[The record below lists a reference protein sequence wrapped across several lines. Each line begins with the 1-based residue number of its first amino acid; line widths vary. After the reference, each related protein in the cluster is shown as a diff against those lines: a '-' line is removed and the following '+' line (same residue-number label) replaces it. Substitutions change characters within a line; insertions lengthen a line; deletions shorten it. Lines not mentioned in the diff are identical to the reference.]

1 MPRKKKEKI
10 EGIEDKLE
18 YLGLELDNIPKKLK
32 EFEPLEF
39 RVSRFY
45 DEKQYRQYRYIP
57 VQDLQILLSPTN
69 RLEELGE
76 KYKKA
81 SPLYEYLDNEKEEN
95 ILKYTT
101 FLNMLKNFNI
111 EDVENVEKEQ
121 NNLNREIPFKIKY
134 QGNYLWQIYYSE
146 NTDKYF
152 MIVPTEDTDYST
164 FFYIL
169 KKKIENKKNAKIFVP
184 VSNVKYSNKFWT
196 KSAFEDMENY
206 LWMFTKDWPLIYEV
220 YDKTEELSIQIIGE
234 TNVYGKIKTPYKIE
248 LKTAKEANEF
258 YKLVKA
264 LFILQ
269 TELPHYFNFT
279 TNIDENCSLEFYL
292 EDQKIQYKYMTSFIR
307 DQYKVALKSR
317 KEIRSKI
324 RFYKKKLEE
333 LKQIAAE
340 QDIEY
345 IAKEKQIS
353 TFLECKKSFFGKVK
367 YFFKYS
373 KKNNKVRKEI
383 EEQEDE
389 EIEENNQEEQITQT
403 QDTKKEK
410 KKIPIKKVYTL
421 EELIENYKELEKLE
435 TEMKNLLMDVNAL
448 KLKNKNMEKK
458 IQNATKFIEEID
470 SHKKSIFEFW
480 KYSNKDEM
488 AVLPEGELE
497 EVNVIKRIEK
507 IFDYEED
514 FEELGKKLD
523 RMQRKNLSKEEI
535 DATFIASTNVV
546 EILNKIKTNNIMPE
560 DIEKSLKEI
569 KKEAIDEK
577 SLAEEYDIFGNL
589 IEDNTK
595 VKKIKNKKH
604 RELPRDKYNIL
615 DVNKNTKQIG
625 YKLTLQSIIKNIT
638 SALEKGVIPENLPVY
653 KAVLDDK
660 LNNKEI
666 NVFNI
671 NPEEEIKDAMIEDG
685 NKINLYKINVKEG
698 TNGVAFTNII
708 FYDNQN
714 KTLPLG
720 MDLSTK
726 LIFNT
731 AKLHLNLLSKKLFK
745 VAKLE
750 DENDDFSEVLVK
762 DVEVYEYEI
771 VVFDEEIEKKQ
782 RPSHRT
788 SIRLSLNSLS
798 RYNMPPIQWQSNL

>member
-57 VQDLQILLSPTN
+57 IQDLQILLSPTN

-220 YDKTEELSIQIIGE
+220 YDKNEELSIQIIGE

-258 YKLVKA
+258 YKLIKA

-307 DQYKVALKSR
+307 DQYKIALKSR

-373 KKNNKVRKEI
+373 KKSNKKVKEI
-383 EEQEDE
+383 EEQENE
-389 EIEENNQEEQITQT
+389 ELEENNQEELLKEA
-403 QDTKKEK
+403 KKEK

-458 IQNATKFIEEID
+458 IQNAAKFIEEID

-507 IFDYEED
+507 TFDYEED
-514 FEELGKKLD
+514 FEALGKKLD

-546 EILNKIKTNNIMPE
+546 GILNKIKTNDIMPE

-569 KKEAIDEK
+569 KKESIDEK
-577 SLAEEYDIFGNL
+577 TLAEEYDIFGNL

-726 LIFNT
+726 LILNT
-731 AKLHLNLLSKKLFK
+731 AKLHLNLLSKKTFK

-750 DENDDFSEVLVK
+750 DEKDDFSEVLVK

-771 VVFDEEIEKKQ
+771 VVFDEEVEKKEKT
-782 RPSHRT
+782 RT
-788 SIRLSLNSLS
+788 RKSK
-798 RYNMPPIQWQSNL
+798 

>member
-220 YDKTEELSIQIIGE
+220 YDKNEELSIQIIGE

-373 KKNNKVRKEI
+373 KKSNKVRKEA
-383 EEQEDE
+383 EEQEYE
-389 EIEENNQEEQITQT
+389 EIEENNQEELPKAMQEA
-403 QDTKKEK
+403 KKEK

-458 IQNATKFIEEID
+458 IQNAAKFIEEID

-546 EILNKIKTNNIMPE
+546 EILNKIKTNDIMPE
-560 DIEKSLKEI
+560 DIEKNLKEI

-625 YKLTLQSIIKNIT
+625 YKLTLQSIIKNVT

-726 LIFNT
+726 LILNT
-731 AKLHLNLLSKKLFK
+731 AKLHLNLLSKKTFK

-750 DENDDFSEVLVK
+750 DEKDDFSEVLVK

-771 VVFDEEIEKKQ
+771 VVFDEEVEKKEKT
-782 RPSHRT
+782 RT
-788 SIRLSLNSLS
+788 RKSK
-798 RYNMPPIQWQSNL
+798 

>member
-57 VQDLQILLSPTN
+57 IQDLQILLSPTN

-220 YDKTEELSIQIIGE
+220 YDKNEELSIQIIGE

-258 YKLVKA
+258 YKLIKV

-345 IAKEKQIS
+345 IDKEKQIS

-373 KKNNKVRKEI
+373 KKSNKVRKET
-383 EEQEDE
+383 EEQEYE
-389 EIEENNQEEQITQT
+389 EIEENNQEELPKAMQEA
-403 QDTKKEK
+403 KKEK

-458 IQNATKFIEEID
+458 IQNAAKFIEEID

-523 RMQRKNLSKEEI
+523 RMQRKNLNKEEI

-546 EILNKIKTNNIMPE
+546 GILNKIKTNDIMPE

-589 IEDNTK
+589 IEDNIK

-625 YKLTLQSIIKNIT
+625 YKLTLQSIIKNVT

-726 LIFNT
+726 LILNT
-731 AKLHLNLLSKKLFK
+731 AKLHLNLLSKKSFK
-745 VAKLE
+745 IAKLE
-750 DENDDFSEVLVK
+750 DEKDDFSEVLVK

-771 VVFDEEIEKKQ
+771 VVFDEEVEKKEKT
-782 RPSHRT
+782 RT
-788 SIRLSLNSLS
+788 RKSK
-798 RYNMPPIQWQSNL
+798 

>member
-57 VQDLQILLSPTN
+57 IQDLQILLSPTN

-101 FLNMLKNFNI
+101 FLNMLKKFNI

-220 YDKTEELSIQIIGE
+220 YDKNEELSIQIIGE

-248 LKTAKEANEF
+248 IKTAKEANEF
-258 YKLVKA
+258 YKLIKA

-373 KKNNKVRKEI
+373 KKSNKVRKEA
-383 EEQEDE
+383 EEQEYE
-389 EIEENNQEEQITQT
+389 GIEENNQEELPKAMQEA
-403 QDTKKEK
+403 KKEK

-458 IQNATKFIEEID
+458 IQNAAKFIEEID

-546 EILNKIKTNNIMPE
+546 GILNKIKTNDIMPE

-569 KKEAIDEK
+569 KKESIDEK
-577 SLAEEYDIFGNL
+577 ALAEEYDIFGNL

-726 LIFNT
+726 LILNT
-731 AKLHLNLLSKKLFK
+731 AKLHLNLLSKKTFK

-750 DENDDFSEVLVK
+750 DEKDDFSEVLVK

-771 VVFDEEIEKKQ
+771 VVFDEEIEKKEKT
-782 RPSHRT
+782 RT
-788 SIRLSLNSLS
+788 RKSK
-798 RYNMPPIQWQSNL
+798 

>member
-1 MPRKKKEKI
+1 MPRKKKEKV

-220 YDKTEELSIQIIGE
+220 YDKNEELSIQIIGE

-373 KKNNKVRKEI
+373 KKSNKVRKEI

-480 KYSNKDEM
+480 KYSNKDEI

-507 IFDYEED
+507 TFDYEED

-535 DATFIASTNVV
+535 EGTFIATTNVV

-569 KKEAIDEK
+569 KKETIDEK

-726 LIFNT
+726 LILNT
-731 AKLHLNLLSKKLFK
+731 AKLHLNLLNKKSFK

-750 DENDDFSEVLVK
+750 DEKDDFSEVLVK

-782 RPSHRT
+782 RTRT
-788 SIRLSLNSLS
+788 RKSK
-798 RYNMPPIQWQSNL
+798 

>member
-57 VQDLQILLSPTN
+57 IQDLQILLSPTN

-184 VSNVKYSNKFWT
+184 VSNVKYSNKFWN

-220 YDKTEELSIQIIGE
+220 YDKNEELSIQIIGE

-373 KKNNKVRKEI
+373 KKSNKVRKEA
-383 EEQEDE
+383 EEQEYE
-389 EIEENNQEEQITQT
+389 EIEENNQEELPKAMKEE
-403 QDTKKEK
+403 KKEK

-458 IQNATKFIEEID
+458 IQNAAKFIEEID

-480 KYSNKDEM
+480 KYSNKDEI

-507 IFDYEED
+507 TFDYEED

-625 YKLTLQSIIKNIT
+625 YKLTLQSIIKNVT

-726 LIFNT
+726 LILNT
-731 AKLHLNLLSKKLFK
+731 AKLHLNLLSKKTFK

-750 DENDDFSEVLVK
+750 DEKDDFSEVLVK

-771 VVFDEEIEKKQ
+771 VVFDEEVEKKEKT
-782 RPSHRT
+782 RT
-788 SIRLSLNSLS
+788 RKSK
-798 RYNMPPIQWQSNL
+798 

>member
-1 MPRKKKEKI
+1 M
-10 EGIEDKLE
+10 
-18 YLGLELDNIPKKLK
+18 
-32 EFEPLEF
+32 
-39 RVSRFY
+39 
-45 DEKQYRQYRYIP
+45 
-57 VQDLQILLSPTN
+57 
-69 RLEELGE
+69 
-76 KYKKA
+76 
-81 SPLYEYLDNEKEEN
+81 
-95 ILKYTT
+95 
-101 FLNMLKNFNI
+101 
-111 EDVENVEKEQ
+111 
-121 NNLNREIPFKIKY
+121 
-134 QGNYLWQIYYSE
+134 
-146 NTDKYF
+146 
-152 MIVPTEDTDYST
+152 
-164 FFYIL
+164 
-169 KKKIENKKNAKIFVP
+169 
-184 VSNVKYSNKFWT
+184 
-196 KSAFEDMENY
+196 
-206 LWMFTKDWPLIYEV
+206 
-220 YDKTEELSIQIIGE
+220 
-234 TNVYGKIKTPYKIE
+234 
-248 LKTAKEANEF
+248 
-258 YKLVKA
+258 
-264 LFILQ
+264 FILQ

-340 QDIEY
+340 KDIEY

-373 KKNNKVRKEI
+373 KKSNKVRKEA
-383 EEQEDE
+383 EEQEYE
-389 EIEENNQEEQITQT
+389 EIEENNQEELPKAMKEA
-403 QDTKKEK
+403 KKEK

-458 IQNATKFIEEID
+458 IQNAAKFIEEID

-546 EILNKIKTNNIMPE
+546 GILNKIKTNDIMPE

-589 IEDNTK
+589 IEDNIK

-625 YKLTLQSIIKNIT
+625 YKLTLQSIIKNVT

-714 KTLPLG
+714 KTLPVG
-720 MDLSTK
+720 MDKDTRMLVKILDTDIILESKKVIRVGRLEDENDIASK
-726 LIFNT
+726 LIIKT
-731 AKLHLNLLSKKLFK
+731 FK

-750 DENDDFSEVLVK
+750 DEKDDFSEVLVK

-771 VVFDEEIEKKQ
+771 VVFDEEIEKKEKT
-782 RPSHRT
+782 RT
-788 SIRLSLNSLS
+788 RKSK
-798 RYNMPPIQWQSNL
+798 

>member
-57 VQDLQILLSPTN
+57 IQDLQILLSPTN

-220 YDKTEELSIQIIGE
+220 YDKNEELSIQIIGE

-258 YKLVKA
+258 YKLIKA

-340 QDIEY
+340 KDIEY

-373 KKNNKVRKEI
+373 KKSNKVRKEA
-383 EEQEDE
+383 EEQEYE
-389 EIEENNQEEQITQT
+389 EIEENNQEELPKAMQEA
-403 QDTKKEK
+403 KKEK

-458 IQNATKFIEEID
+458 IQNAAKFIEEID

-546 EILNKIKTNNIMPE
+546 GILNKIKTNDIMPE

-589 IEDNTK
+589 IEDNIK

-625 YKLTLQSIIKNIT
+625 YKLTLQSIIKNVT

-726 LIFNT
+726 LILNT
-731 AKLHLNLLSKKLFK
+731 AKLHLNLLSKKTFK

-750 DENDDFSEVLVK
+750 DEKDDFSEVLVK

-771 VVFDEEIEKKQ
+771 VVFDEEIEKKEKT
-782 RPSHRT
+782 RT
-788 SIRLSLNSLS
+788 RKSK
-798 RYNMPPIQWQSNL
+798 

>member
-220 YDKTEELSIQIIGE
+220 YDKNEELSIQIIGE

-258 YKLVKA
+258 YKLIKA

-373 KKNNKVRKEI
+373 KKSNKVRKEA
-383 EEQEDE
+383 EEQEYE
-389 EIEENNQEEQITQT
+389 EIEENNQEELPKAMKEA
-403 QDTKKEK
+403 KKEK

-458 IQNATKFIEEID
+458 IQNAAKFIEDID

-535 DATFIASTNVV
+535 DATFIASTKVV
-546 EILNKIKTNNIMPE
+546 GILNKIKTNDIMPE

-589 IEDNTK
+589 IEDNIK

-625 YKLTLQSIIKNIT
+625 YKLTLQSIIKNVT

-726 LIFNT
+726 LILNT
-731 AKLHLNLLSKKLFK
+731 AKLHLNLLSKKTFK

-750 DENDDFSEVLVK
+750 DEKDDFSEVLVK

-771 VVFDEEIEKKQ
+771 VVFDEEVEKKEKT
-782 RPSHRT
+782 RT
-788 SIRLSLNSLS
+788 RKSK
-798 RYNMPPIQWQSNL
+798 

>member
-101 FLNMLKNFNI
+101 FLNMLKSFNI
-111 EDVENVEKEQ
+111 EDIENVEKEQ

-220 YDKTEELSIQIIGE
+220 YDKNEELSIQIIGE

-279 TNIDENCSLEFYL
+279 TNIDENCGLEFYL

-373 KKNNKVRKEI
+373 KKSNKKVKEI
-383 EEQEDE
+383 EEQENE
-389 EIEENNQEEQITQT
+389 ELEENNQEELPKAVQEA
-403 QDTKKEK
+403 KKEK

-458 IQNATKFIEEID
+458 IQNAAKFIEEID

-507 IFDYEED
+507 TFDYEED
-514 FEELGKKLD
+514 FDELGKKLD
-523 RMQRKNLSKEEI
+523 RMQRKNLSKEEL
-535 DATFIASTNVV
+535 DGTFIATTNVI

-569 KKEAIDEK
+569 KKEAVDEK
-577 SLAEEYDIFGNL
+577 SLTEEYDIFGNL

-595 VKKIKNKKH
+595 IKKINNRKH

-625 YKLTLQSIIKNIT
+625 YKLTLQSIIKNVT
-638 SALEKGVIPENLPVY
+638 SALEKGVIPESLPVY

-698 TNGVAFTNII
+698 TKGVAFTNSI

-726 LIFNT
+726 LILNT
-731 AKLHLNLLSKKLFK
+731 AKLHLNLLSKKTFK

-750 DENDDFSEVLVK
+750 DEKDDFSEVVVK

-771 VVFDEEIEKKQ
+771 VVFDEDTEKNEKT
-782 RPSHRT
+782 R
-788 SIRLSLNSLS
+788 IRKSK
-798 RYNMPPIQWQSNL
+798 

>member
-1 MPRKKKEKI
+1 MPRKKKEKV

-121 NNLNREIPFKIKY
+121 NNLNREVPFKIKY

-220 YDKTEELSIQIIGE
+220 YDKNEELSIQIIGE

-373 KKNNKVRKEI
+373 KKSNKKVKEI
-383 EEQEDE
+383 EEQENE
-389 EIEENNQEEQITQT
+389 ELEENNQEELPKAMQEA
-403 QDTKKEK
+403 KKEK

-458 IQNATKFIEEID
+458 IQNAAKFIEEID

-507 IFDYEED
+507 TFDYEED

-523 RMQRKNLSKEEI
+523 RMQRKNLSKEEL
-535 DATFIASTNVV
+535 DGTFIATTNVI

-569 KKEAIDEK
+569 KKEEVDEK
-577 SLAEEYDIFGNL
+577 SLTEEYDIFSNL

-595 VKKIKNKKH
+595 IKKINNKKH

-671 NPEEEIKDAMIEDG
+671 NPEEEIKDAMVEDG

-726 LIFNT
+726 LILNT
-731 AKLHLNLLSKKLFK
+731 AKLHLNLLSKKTFK

-750 DENDDFSEVLVK
+750 DEKDDFSEVLVK

-771 VVFDEEIEKKQ
+771 VVFDEEIEKKE
-782 RPSHRT
+782 RT
-788 SIRLSLNSLS
+788 RTRKSK
-798 RYNMPPIQWQSNL
+798 

>member
-220 YDKTEELSIQIIGE
+220 YDKNEELSIQIIGE

-258 YKLVKA
+258 YKLIKA

-373 KKNNKVRKEI
+373 KKSNKVRKEA
-383 EEQEDE
+383 EEQEYE
-389 EIEENNQEEQITQT
+389 EIEENNQEELPKAMQEA
-403 QDTKKEK
+403 KKEK

-458 IQNATKFIEEID
+458 IQNAAKFIEEID

-546 EILNKIKTNNIMPE
+546 GILNKIKTNDIMPE

-569 KKEAIDEK
+569 KKESIDEK
-577 SLAEEYDIFGNL
+577 ALAEEYDIFGNL

-726 LIFNT
+726 LILNT
-731 AKLHLNLLSKKLFK
+731 AKLHLNLLSKKTFK

-750 DENDDFSEVLVK
+750 DEKDDFSEVLVK

-771 VVFDEEIEKKQ
+771 VVFDEEIEKKE
-782 RPSHRT
+782 RT
-788 SIRLSLNSLS
+788 RTRKSK
-798 RYNMPPIQWQSNL
+798 

>member
-220 YDKTEELSIQIIGE
+220 YDKNEELSIQIIGE

-373 KKNNKVRKEI
+373 KKSNKVRKEA
-383 EEQEDE
+383 EEQEYE

-403 QDTKKEK
+403 QDTKQEK

-421 EELIENYKELEKLE
+421 EELLENYKELEKLE

-480 KYSNKDEM
+480 KYSNKDEI

-577 SLAEEYDIFGNL
+577 ALAEEYDIFGNL
-589 IEDNTK
+589 IEENTK
-595 VKKIKNKKH
+595 TKKIKNKKH

-726 LIFNT
+726 LILNT
-731 AKLHLNLLSKKLFK
+731 AKLHLNLLSKKTFK

-750 DENDDFSEVLVK
+750 DEKDDFSEVLVK

-771 VVFDEEIEKKQ
+771 VVFDEEIEKKE
-782 RPSHRT
+782 RT
-788 SIRLSLNSLS
+788 RTRKSK
-798 RYNMPPIQWQSNL
+798 

>member
-220 YDKTEELSIQIIGE
+220 YDKNEELSIQIIGE

-373 KKNNKVRKEI
+373 KKSNKVRKEI

-480 KYSNKDEM
+480 KYSNKDEI

-507 IFDYEED
+507 TFDYEED

-535 DATFIASTNVV
+535 EGTFIATTNVV

-560 DIEKSLKEI
+560 DIEKNLKEI

-577 SLAEEYDIFGNL
+577 ALTEEYDIFGNL
-589 IEDNTK
+589 IEENTK
-595 VKKIKNKKH
+595 IKKIKNKKH

-726 LIFNT
+726 LILNT

-782 RPSHRT
+782 RTRT
-788 SIRLSLNSLS
+788 RKSK
-798 RYNMPPIQWQSNL
+798 

>member
-134 QGNYLWQIYYSE
+134 QGNYLWQVYYSE

-220 YDKTEELSIQIIGE
+220 YDKNEELSIQIIGE

-373 KKNNKVRKEI
+373 KKSNKVRKEA
-383 EEQEDE
+383 EEQEYE

-403 QDTKKEK
+403 QDTKQEK

-421 EELIENYKELEKLE
+421 EELLENYKELEKLE

-514 FEELGKKLD
+514 FEEIGKKLD

-726 LIFNT
+726 LILNT
-731 AKLHLNLLSKKLFK
+731 AKLHLNLLSKKTFK

-750 DENDDFSEVLVK
+750 DEKDDFSEVLVK

-771 VVFDEEIEKKQ
+771 VVFDEEIEKKE
-782 RPSHRT
+782 RT
-788 SIRLSLNSLS
+788 RTRKSK
-798 RYNMPPIQWQSNL
+798 

>member
-57 VQDLQILLSPTN
+57 IQDLQILLSPTN

-220 YDKTEELSIQIIGE
+220 YDKNEELSIQIIGE

-258 YKLVKA
+258 YKLIKA

-269 TELPHYFNFT
+269 TELAHYFNFT

-373 KKNNKVRKEI
+373 KKSNKVRKEA
-383 EEQEDE
+383 EEQEYG
-389 EIEENNQEEQITQT
+389 EIEENNQEELPKAMQEA
-403 QDTKKEK
+403 KKEN

-458 IQNATKFIEEID
+458 IQNAAKFIEEID

-514 FEELGKKLD
+514 FEEFGKKLD

-546 EILNKIKTNNIMPE
+546 GILNKIKTNDIMPE

-589 IEDNTK
+589 IEDNIK

-625 YKLTLQSIIKNIT
+625 YKLTLQSIIKNVT

-726 LIFNT
+726 LILNT
-731 AKLHLNLLSKKLFK
+731 AKLHLNLLSKKTFK

-750 DENDDFSEVLVK
+750 DEKDDFSEVLVK

-771 VVFDEEIEKKQ
+771 VVFDEEIEKKEKT
-782 RPSHRT
+782 RT
-788 SIRLSLNSLS
+788 RKSK
-798 RYNMPPIQWQSNL
+798 

>member
-220 YDKTEELSIQIIGE
+220 YDKNEELSIQIIGE

-373 KKNNKVRKEI
+373 KKSNKVRKEA
-383 EEQEDE
+383 EEQEYE

-403 QDTKKEK
+403 QDTKQEK

-421 EELIENYKELEKLE
+421 EELLENYKELEKLE

-577 SLAEEYDIFGNL
+577 TLAEEYDIFGNL

-671 NPEEEIKDAMIEDG
+671 NPEEEIKDAMVEDG

-726 LIFNT
+726 LILNT
-731 AKLHLNLLSKKLFK
+731 AKLHLNLLSKKTFK

-750 DENDDFSEVLVK
+750 DEKDDFSEVLVK

-782 RPSHRT
+782 RTRT
-788 SIRLSLNSLS
+788 RKSK
-798 RYNMPPIQWQSNL
+798 

>member
-57 VQDLQILLSPTN
+57 IQDLQILLSPTN

-220 YDKTEELSIQIIGE
+220 YDKNEELSIQIIGE

-258 YKLVKA
+258 YKLIKA

-373 KKNNKVRKEI
+373 KKSNKVRKEA
-383 EEQEDE
+383 EEQEYE
-389 EIEENNQEEQITQT
+389 EIEENNQEELPKAMQEA
-403 QDTKKEK
+403 KKEK

-458 IQNATKFIEEID
+458 IQNAAKFIEEID

-546 EILNKIKTNNIMPE
+546 GILNKIKINDIMPE

-589 IEDNTK
+589 IEDNIK

-625 YKLTLQSIIKNIT
+625 YKLTLQSIIKNVT

-698 TNGVAFTNII
+698 TNGVVFTNII

-726 LIFNT
+726 LILNT
-731 AKLHLNLLSKKLFK
+731 AKLHLNLLSKKTFK

-750 DENDDFSEVLVK
+750 DEKDDFSEVLVK

-771 VVFDEEIEKKQ
+771 VVFDEEIEKKEKT
-782 RPSHRT
+782 RT
-788 SIRLSLNSLS
+788 RKSK
-798 RYNMPPIQWQSNL
+798 

>member
-57 VQDLQILLSPTN
+57 IQDLQILLSPTN

-220 YDKTEELSIQIIGE
+220 YDKNEELSIQIIGE

-258 YKLVKA
+258 YKLIKA

-279 TNIDENCSLEFYL
+279 TNIDENCSLEIYL

-373 KKNNKVRKEI
+373 KKSNKVRKEA
-383 EEQEDE
+383 EEQEYE
-389 EIEENNQEEQITQT
+389 GIEENNQEELPKAMQEA
-403 QDTKKEK
+403 KKEK

-458 IQNATKFIEEID
+458 IQNAAKFIEEID

-546 EILNKIKTNNIMPE
+546 GILNKIKTNDIMPE

-589 IEDNTK
+589 IENNTK
-595 VKKIKNKKH
+595 IKKINNKKH

-625 YKLTLQSIIKNIT
+625 YKLTLQSIIKNIA

-726 LIFNT
+726 LILNT
-731 AKLHLNLLSKKLFK
+731 AKLHLNLLSKKTFK

-750 DENDDFSEVLVK
+750 DEKDDFSEVLVK

-771 VVFDEEIEKKQ
+771 VVFDEEVEKKEKT
-782 RPSHRT
+782 RT
-788 SIRLSLNSLS
+788 RKSK
-798 RYNMPPIQWQSNL
+798 

>member
-57 VQDLQILLSPTN
+57 IQDLQILLSPTN

-220 YDKTEELSIQIIGE
+220 YDKNEELSIQIIGE

-373 KKNNKVRKEI
+373 KKSNKVRKEA
-383 EEQEDE
+383 EEQEYE
-389 EIEENNQEEQITQT
+389 EIEENNQEELPKAMQEA
-403 QDTKKEK
+403 KKEK

-458 IQNATKFIEEID
+458 IQNAAKFIEEID

-546 EILNKIKTNNIMPE
+546 GILNKIKTNDIMPE

-589 IEDNTK
+589 IEDNIK

-625 YKLTLQSIIKNIT
+625 YKLTLQSIIKNVT

-726 LIFNT
+726 LILNT
-731 AKLHLNLLSKKLFK
+731 AKLHLNLLSKKTFK

-750 DENDDFSEVLVK
+750 DEKDDFSEVLVK

-771 VVFDEEIEKKQ
+771 VVFDEEIEKKEKT
-782 RPSHRT
+782 RT
-788 SIRLSLNSLS
+788 RKSK
-798 RYNMPPIQWQSNL
+798 

>member
-57 VQDLQILLSPTN
+57 IQDLQILLSPTN

-220 YDKTEELSIQIIGE
+220 YDKNEELSIQIIGE

-258 YKLVKA
+258 YKLIKA

-373 KKNNKVRKEI
+373 KKSNKVRKEA
-383 EEQEDE
+383 EEQEYE
-389 EIEENNQEEQITQT
+389 GIEENNQEELPKAMQEV
-403 QDTKKEK
+403 KKEK

-458 IQNATKFIEEID
+458 IQNAAKFIEEID

-546 EILNKIKTNNIMPE
+546 GILNKIKTNDIMPE

-569 KKEAIDEK
+569 KKESIDEK
-577 SLAEEYDIFGNL
+577 TLAEEYDIFGNL

-726 LIFNT
+726 LILNT
-731 AKLHLNLLSKKLFK
+731 AKLHLNLLSKKTFK

-750 DENDDFSEVLVK
+750 DEKDDFSEVLVK

-771 VVFDEEIEKKQ
+771 VVFDEEVEKKEKT
-782 RPSHRT
+782 RT
-788 SIRLSLNSLS
+788 RKSK
-798 RYNMPPIQWQSNL
+798 

>member
-57 VQDLQILLSPTN
+57 IQDLQILLSPTN

-220 YDKTEELSIQIIGE
+220 YDKNEELSIQIIGE

-258 YKLVKA
+258 YKLIKA

-373 KKNNKVRKEI
+373 KKSNKVRKEA
-383 EEQEDE
+383 EEQEYE
-389 EIEENNQEEQITQT
+389 GIEENNQEELPKAMQEA
-403 QDTKKEK
+403 KKEK

-458 IQNATKFIEEID
+458 IQNAAKFIEEID

-546 EILNKIKTNNIMPE
+546 GILNKIKTNDIMPE

-589 IEDNTK
+589 IENNTK
-595 VKKIKNKKH
+595 IKKINNKKH

-726 LIFNT
+726 LILNT
-731 AKLHLNLLSKKLFK
+731 AKLHLNLLSKKTFK

-750 DENDDFSEVLVK
+750 DEKDDFSEVLVK

-771 VVFDEEIEKKQ
+771 VVFDEEIEKKE
-782 RPSHRT
+782 RT
-788 SIRLSLNSLS
+788 RTRKSK
-798 RYNMPPIQWQSNL
+798 

>member
-57 VQDLQILLSPTN
+57 IQDLQILLSPTN

-220 YDKTEELSIQIIGE
+220 YDKNEELSIQIIGE

-279 TNIDENCSLEFYL
+279 TNIDENCGLEFYL
-292 EDQKIQYKYMTSFIR
+292 DDQKIQYKYMTSFIR
-307 DQYKVALKSR
+307 DQYKIALKSR

-373 KKNNKVRKEI
+373 KKSNKKVKEI
-383 EEQEDE
+383 EEQENE
-389 EIEENNQEEQITQT
+389 ELEENNQEELPKAVQEA
-403 QDTKKEK
+403 KKEK

-458 IQNATKFIEEID
+458 IQNAAKFIEEID

-546 EILNKIKTNNIMPE
+546 GILNKIKTNDIMPE

-569 KKEAIDEK
+569 KKESIDEK
-577 SLAEEYDIFGNL
+577 ALAEEYDIFGNL

-726 LIFNT
+726 LILNT
-731 AKLHLNLLSKKLFK
+731 AKLHLNLLSKKTFK

-750 DENDDFSEVLVK
+750 DEKDDFSEVLVK

-771 VVFDEEIEKKQ
+771 VVFDEEIEKKEKT
-782 RPSHRT
+782 RT
-788 SIRLSLNSLS
+788 RKSK
-798 RYNMPPIQWQSNL
+798 

>member
-57 VQDLQILLSPTN
+57 IQDLQILLSPTN

-220 YDKTEELSIQIIGE
+220 YDKNEELSIQIIGE

-373 KKNNKVRKEI
+373 KKSNKVRKEA
-383 EEQEDE
+383 EEQEYE

-458 IQNATKFIEEID
+458 IQNAAKFIEEID

-497 EVNVIKRIEK
+497 EVNVIKRIDK
-507 IFDYEED
+507 TFDYEED

-726 LIFNT
+726 LILNT
-731 AKLHLNLLSKKLFK
+731 AKLHLNLLSKKTFK

-750 DENDDFSEVLVK
+750 DEKDDFSEVLVK

-771 VVFDEEIEKKQ
+771 VVFDEEVEKKEKT
-782 RPSHRT
+782 RT
-788 SIRLSLNSLS
+788 RKSK
-798 RYNMPPIQWQSNL
+798 

>member
-220 YDKTEELSIQIIGE
+220 YDKNEELSIQIIGE

-373 KKNNKVRKEI
+373 KKSNKVRKEA
-383 EEQEDE
+383 EEQEYE
-389 EIEENNQEEQITQT
+389 EIEENNQEELPKAMQEA
-403 QDTKKEK
+403 KKEK

-458 IQNATKFIEEID
+458 IQNAAKFIEEID

-546 EILNKIKTNNIMPE
+546 GILNKIKTNDIMPE

-589 IEDNTK
+589 IEDNIK

-625 YKLTLQSIIKNIT
+625 YKLTLQSIIKNVT

-726 LIFNT
+726 LILNT
-731 AKLHLNLLSKKLFK
+731 AKLHLNLLSKKTFK

-750 DENDDFSEVLVK
+750 DEKDDFSEVLVK

-771 VVFDEEIEKKQ
+771 VVFDEEIEKKEKTKT
-782 RPSHRT
+782 RK
-788 SIRLSLNSLS
+788 
-798 RYNMPPIQWQSNL
+798 

>member
-220 YDKTEELSIQIIGE
+220 YDKNEELSIQIIGE

-258 YKLVKA
+258 YKLIKA

-373 KKNNKVRKEI
+373 KKSNKVRKEA
-383 EEQEDE
+383 EEQEYE
-389 EIEENNQEEQITQT
+389 EIEENNQEELPKAMQEA
-403 QDTKKEK
+403 KKEK

-458 IQNATKFIEEID
+458 IQNAAKFIEEID

-546 EILNKIKTNNIMPE
+546 GILNKIKINDIMPE

-589 IEDNTK
+589 IEDNIK

-625 YKLTLQSIIKNIT
+625 YKLTLQSIIKNVT

-726 LIFNT
+726 LILNT
-731 AKLHLNLLSKKLFK
+731 AKLHLNLLSKKTFK

-750 DENDDFSEVLVK
+750 DEKDDFSEVLVK

-771 VVFDEEIEKKQ
+771 VVFDEEVEKKEKT
-782 RPSHRT
+782 RT
-788 SIRLSLNSLS
+788 RKSK
-798 RYNMPPIQWQSNL
+798 

>member
-1 MPRKKKEKI
+1 MPRKKKEKV

-18 YLGLELDNIPKKLK
+18 YLGLELDNIPKKIK

-57 VQDLQILLSPTN
+57 IQDLQILLSPTN

-220 YDKTEELSIQIIGE
+220 YDKNEELSIQIIGE

-458 IQNATKFIEEID
+458 IQNAAKFIEEID

-480 KYSNKDEM
+480 KYSNKDEI

-507 IFDYEED
+507 TFDYEED

-535 DATFIASTNVV
+535 EGTFIATTNVV

-560 DIEKSLKEI
+560 DIEKNLKEI

-577 SLAEEYDIFGNL
+577 ALTEEYDIFGNL
-589 IEDNTK
+589 IEENTK
-595 VKKIKNKKH
+595 IKKIKNKKH

-726 LIFNT
+726 LILNT
-731 AKLHLNLLSKKLFK
+731 AKLHLNLLNKKSFK

-750 DENDDFSEVLVK
+750 DEKDDFSEVLVK

-771 VVFDEEIEKKQ
+771 VVFDEEIEKKE
-782 RPSHRT
+782 RT
-788 SIRLSLNSLS
+788 RTRKSK
-798 RYNMPPIQWQSNL
+798 

>member
-1 MPRKKKEKI
+1 MPRKKKEKV

-220 YDKTEELSIQIIGE
+220 YDKNEELSIQIIGE

-373 KKNNKVRKEI
+373 KKSNKVRKEI

-480 KYSNKDEM
+480 KYSNKDEI

-507 IFDYEED
+507 TFDYEED

-535 DATFIASTNVV
+535 EGTFIATTNVV

-560 DIEKSLKEI
+560 DIEKNLKEI

-577 SLAEEYDIFGNL
+577 ALTEEYDIFGNL
-589 IEDNTK
+589 IEENTK
-595 VKKIKNKKH
+595 IKKIKNKKH

-726 LIFNT
+726 LILNT

-771 VVFDEEIEKKQ
+771 VVFDEEIEKKE
-782 RPSHRT
+782 RT
-788 SIRLSLNSLS
+788 RTRKSK
-798 RYNMPPIQWQSNL
+798 

>member
-57 VQDLQILLSPTN
+57 IQDLQILLSPTN

-220 YDKTEELSIQIIGE
+220 YDKNEELSIQIIGE

-258 YKLVKA
+258 YKLIKV

-373 KKNNKVRKEI
+373 KKSNKVRKET
-383 EEQEDE
+383 EEQEYE
-389 EIEENNQEEQITQT
+389 EIEENNQEELPKAMQEA
-403 QDTKKEK
+403 KKEK

-458 IQNATKFIEEID
+458 IQNAAKFIEEID

-523 RMQRKNLSKEEI
+523 RMQRKNLNKEEI

-546 EILNKIKTNNIMPE
+546 GILNKIKTNDIMPE

-589 IEDNTK
+589 IEDNIK

-625 YKLTLQSIIKNIT
+625 YKLTLQSIIKNVT

-726 LIFNT
+726 LILNT
-731 AKLHLNLLSKKLFK
+731 AKLHLNLLSKKSFK
-745 VAKLE
+745 IAKLE
-750 DENDDFSEVLVK
+750 DEKDDFSEVLVK

-771 VVFDEEIEKKQ
+771 VVFDEEVEKKEKT
-782 RPSHRT
+782 RT
-788 SIRLSLNSLS
+788 RKSK
-798 RYNMPPIQWQSNL
+798 

>member
-57 VQDLQILLSPTN
+57 IQDLQILLSPTN

-169 KKKIENKKNAKIFVP
+169 KKKIENKKNAKIFLP

-220 YDKTEELSIQIIGE
+220 YDKNEELSIQIIGE

-258 YKLVKA
+258 YKLIKA

-373 KKNNKVRKEI
+373 KKSNKVRKEA
-383 EEQEDE
+383 EEQEYE
-389 EIEENNQEEQITQT
+389 GIEENNQEELPKAMQEV
-403 QDTKKEK
+403 KKEK

-458 IQNATKFIEEID
+458 IQNAAKFIEEID

-546 EILNKIKTNNIMPE
+546 GILNKIKTNDIMPE

-569 KKEAIDEK
+569 KKESIDEK
-577 SLAEEYDIFGNL
+577 TLAEEYDIFGNL

-726 LIFNT
+726 LILNT
-731 AKLHLNLLSKKLFK
+731 AKLHLNLLSKKTFK

-750 DENDDFSEVLVK
+750 DEKDDFSEVLVK

-771 VVFDEEIEKKQ
+771 VVFDEEVEKKEKT
-782 RPSHRT
+782 RT
-788 SIRLSLNSLS
+788 RKSK
-798 RYNMPPIQWQSNL
+798 

>member
-57 VQDLQILLSPTN
+57 IQDLQILLSPTN

-220 YDKTEELSIQIIGE
+220 YDKNEELSIQIIGE

-258 YKLVKA
+258 YKLIKA

-373 KKNNKVRKEI
+373 KKSNKKVKEI
-383 EEQEDE
+383 EEQENE
-389 EIEENNQEEQITQT
+389 ELEENNQEELPKAVQEA
-403 QDTKKEK
+403 KKEK

-458 IQNATKFIEEID
+458 IQNAAKFIEEID

-507 IFDYEED
+507 TFDYEED

-523 RMQRKNLSKEEI
+523 RMQRKNLSKEEL
-535 DATFIASTNVV
+535 DGTFIATTNVI

-569 KKEAIDEK
+569 KKEAVDEK
-577 SLAEEYDIFGNL
+577 SLTEEYDIFGNL

-595 VKKIKNKKH
+595 IKKINNKKH

-625 YKLTLQSIIKNIT
+625 YKLTLQSIIKNVT
-638 SALEKGVIPENLPVY
+638 SALEKGVIPESLPVY

-671 NPEEEIKDAMIEDG
+671 NPEDEIKDAMIEDG

-726 LIFNT
+726 LILNT
-731 AKLHLNLLSKKLFK
+731 AKLHLNLLNKQMFK

-750 DENDDFSEVLVK
+750 DEKDDFSEVLVK

-771 VVFDEEIEKKQ
+771 VVFDEEVEKKEKT
-782 RPSHRT
+782 RT
-788 SIRLSLNSLS
+788 RKSK
-798 RYNMPPIQWQSNL
+798 

>member
-111 EDVENVEKEQ
+111 DDVENVEKEQ

-220 YDKTEELSIQIIGE
+220 YDKNEELSIQIIGE

-258 YKLVKA
+258 YKLIKA

-373 KKNNKVRKEI
+373 KKSNKVRKEA
-383 EEQEDE
+383 EEQEYE
-389 EIEENNQEEQITQT
+389 EIEENNQEELPKAMKEA
-403 QDTKKEK
+403 KKEK

-458 IQNATKFIEEID
+458 IQNAAKFIEEID

-507 IFDYEED
+507 TFDYEED

-535 DATFIASTNVV
+535 DATFIASTKVV
-546 EILNKIKTNNIMPE
+546 GILNKIKTNDIMPE

-625 YKLTLQSIIKNIT
+625 YKLTLQSIIKNVT

-666 NVFNI
+666 NIFNI

-726 LIFNT
+726 LILNT
-731 AKLHLNLLSKKLFK
+731 AKLHLNLLSKKTFK

-750 DENDDFSEVLVK
+750 DEKDDFSEVLVK

-771 VVFDEEIEKKQ
+771 VVFDEEVEKKEKT
-782 RPSHRT
+782 RT
-788 SIRLSLNSLS
+788 RKSK
-798 RYNMPPIQWQSNL
+798 

>member
-1 MPRKKKEKI
+1 LPRKKKEKI

-57 VQDLQILLSPTN
+57 IQDLQILLSPTN

-220 YDKTEELSIQIIGE
+220 YDKNEELSIQIIGE

-279 TNIDENCSLEFYL
+279 TNIDENCGLEFYL
-292 EDQKIQYKYMTSFIR
+292 DDQKIQYKYMTSFIR
-307 DQYKVALKSR
+307 DQYKIALKSR

-373 KKNNKVRKEI
+373 KKSNKKVKEI
-383 EEQEDE
+383 EEQENE
-389 EIEENNQEEQITQT
+389 ELEENNQEELPKAVQEA
-403 QDTKKEK
+403 KKEK

-421 EELIENYKELEKLE
+421 EELIENYKKLEKLE

-458 IQNATKFIEEID
+458 IQNAAKFIEEID

-507 IFDYEED
+507 TFDYEED

-523 RMQRKNLSKEEI
+523 RMQRKNLSKEEL
-535 DATFIASTNVV
+535 DGTFIATTNVI

-569 KKEAIDEK
+569 KKEAVDEK
-577 SLAEEYDIFGNL
+577 SLTEEYDIFGNL

-595 VKKIKNKKH
+595 IKKINNKKH

-625 YKLTLQSIIKNIT
+625 YKLTLQSIIKNVT
-638 SALEKGVIPENLPVY
+638 SALEKGVIPESLPVY

-671 NPEEEIKDAMIEDG
+671 NPEDEIKDAMIEDG

-726 LIFNT
+726 LILNT
-731 AKLHLNLLSKKLFK
+731 AKLHLNLLGKKTFK

-750 DENDDFSEVLVK
+750 DEKDDFSEVLVK

-771 VVFDEEIEKKQ
+771 VVFDEEIEKKE
-782 RPSHRT
+782 RT
-788 SIRLSLNSLS
+788 RTRKSK
-798 RYNMPPIQWQSNL
+798 

>member
-220 YDKTEELSIQIIGE
+220 YDKNEELSIQIIGE

-279 TNIDENCSLEFYL
+279 TNINENCSLEFYL

-373 KKNNKVRKEI
+373 KKSNKVRKEA
-383 EEQEDE
+383 EEQEYE
-389 EIEENNQEEQITQT
+389 KIEENNQEEQITQT
-403 QDTKKEK
+403 QDTKQEK

-421 EELIENYKELEKLE
+421 EELLENYKELEKLE

-577 SLAEEYDIFGNL
+577 ALAEEYDIFGNL

-726 LIFNT
+726 LILNT

-782 RPSHRT
+782 RTRT
-788 SIRLSLNSLS
+788 RKSK
-798 RYNMPPIQWQSNL
+798 

>member
-57 VQDLQILLSPTN
+57 IQDLQILLSPTN

-101 FLNMLKNFNI
+101 FLNMLKKFNI

-220 YDKTEELSIQIIGE
+220 YDKNEELSIQIIGE

-258 YKLVKA
+258 YKLIKA

-373 KKNNKVRKEI
+373 KKSNKVRKEA
-383 EEQEDE
+383 EEQEYE
-389 EIEENNQEEQITQT
+389 GIEENNQEELPKAMQEA
-403 QDTKKEK
+403 KKEK

-458 IQNATKFIEEID
+458 IQNAAKFIEEID

-546 EILNKIKTNNIMPE
+546 GILNKIKTNDIMPE

-569 KKEAIDEK
+569 KKESIDEK
-577 SLAEEYDIFGNL
+577 ALAEEYDIFGNL

-714 KTLPLG
+714 KTLPEG
-720 MDLSTK
+720 QDLSTK
-726 LIFNT
+726 ILVDIS
-731 AKLHLNLLSKKLFK
+731 NLD
-745 VAKLE
+745 LE
-750 DENDDFSEVLVK
+750 LKEENVFHCIEFENEKDDFSEIVIKRIHVIN
-762 DVEVYEYEI
+762 YE
-771 VVFDEEIEKKQ
+771 
-782 RPSHRT
+782 
-788 SIRLSLNSLS
+788 
-798 RYNMPPIQWQSNL
+798 

>member
-169 KKKIENKKNAKIFVP
+169 KKKLENKKNAKIFVL

-220 YDKTEELSIQIIGE
+220 YDKNEELSIQIIGE

-258 YKLVKA
+258 YKLIKA

-373 KKNNKVRKEI
+373 KKSNKVRKEI

-458 IQNATKFIEEID
+458 IQNAAKFIEEID

-507 IFDYEED
+507 TFDYEED

-535 DATFIASTNVV
+535 EGTFIATTNVV

-569 KKEAIDEK
+569 KKEAVDEK
-577 SLAEEYDIFGNL
+577 ALTEEYDIFGNL

-625 YKLTLQSIIKNIT
+625 YKLTLQSIIKNVT

-666 NVFNI
+666 NIFNI

-726 LIFNT
+726 LILNT
-731 AKLHLNLLSKKLFK
+731 AKLHLNLLSKKTFK

-750 DENDDFSEVLVK
+750 NEKDDFSEVLVK

-771 VVFDEEIEKKQ
+771 VVFDEEVEKKEKT
-782 RPSHRT
+782 RT
-788 SIRLSLNSLS
+788 RKSK
-798 RYNMPPIQWQSNL
+798 

>member
-220 YDKTEELSIQIIGE
+220 YDKNEELSIQIIGE

-373 KKNNKVRKEI
+373 KKSNKVRKEA
-383 EEQEDE
+383 EEQEYE

-403 QDTKKEK
+403 QDTKQEK

-421 EELIENYKELEKLE
+421 EELLENYKELEKLE

-577 SLAEEYDIFGNL
+577 ALAEEYDIFGNL

-726 LIFNT
+726 LILNT

-782 RPSHRT
+782 RTRT
-788 SIRLSLNSLS
+788 RKSK
-798 RYNMPPIQWQSNL
+798 

>member
-57 VQDLQILLSPTN
+57 IQDLQILLSPTN

-220 YDKTEELSIQIIGE
+220 YDKNEELSIQIIGE

-258 YKLVKA
+258 YKLIKA

-373 KKNNKVRKEI
+373 KKSNKVRKEA
-383 EEQEDE
+383 EEQEYE
-389 EIEENNQEEQITQT
+389 EIEENNQEELPKAMQEA
-403 QDTKKEK
+403 KKEK

-458 IQNATKFIEEID
+458 IQNAAKFIEEID

-546 EILNKIKTNNIMPE
+546 GILNKIKTNDIMPE

-589 IEDNTK
+589 IENNTK
-595 VKKIKNKKH
+595 IKKINNKKH

-625 YKLTLQSIIKNIT
+625 YKLTLQSIIKNIA

-666 NVFNI
+666 NIFNI

-726 LIFNT
+726 LILNT
-731 AKLHLNLLSKKLFK
+731 AKLHLNLLSKKTFK

-750 DENDDFSEVLVK
+750 DEKDDFSEVLVK

-771 VVFDEEIEKKQ
+771 VVFDEEVEKKEKT
-782 RPSHRT
+782 RT
-788 SIRLSLNSLS
+788 RKSK
-798 RYNMPPIQWQSNL
+798 